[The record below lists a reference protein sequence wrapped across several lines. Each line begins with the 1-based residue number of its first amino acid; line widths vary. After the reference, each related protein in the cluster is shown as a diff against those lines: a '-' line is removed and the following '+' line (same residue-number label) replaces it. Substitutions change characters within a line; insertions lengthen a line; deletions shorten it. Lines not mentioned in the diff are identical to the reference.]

1 MQRTSE
7 ANLNWE
13 ENFLG
18 SSSGELYLDLNFSV
32 FVTIKD
38 DHASY

>member
-1 MQRTSE
+1 MQKTLE

-18 SSSGELYLDLNFSV
+18 SNSGELYLDLKFSDV
-32 FVTIKD
+32 VTIKD
-38 DHASY
+38 GHASY